1 MKKIIKI
8 IIAMIILSLTLIT
21 IILSLIIL
29 KEKNT
34 IKNKLESFYYN
45 SKPIIERVEN
55 KYYWA
60 YDLLATAKVDYEI
73 NTIYY
78 TTSTNYGIETTYYI
92 NDKNYNDVNEIKYQ
106 FALDDLVA
114 MSGYDKKYDYQT
126 YNFILNG
133 NYVTRKSNGINNNF
147 EKITWEYKNGKTEM
161 LSLPFRANLFI
172 TDVLR
177 YISLFIVM
185 GALIVLIAL
194 VVFLAFSVSSSISR
208 ETFKNTINI
217 SKIFVVVL
225 IFIVCCPAILYY
237 LPVILIMAILSR

>member
-8 IIAMIILSLTLIT
+8 IIETIILSLTIIT

-34 IKNKLESFYYN
+34 VKNKLESFYYN
-45 SKPIIERVEN
+45 SKPIIGRVEN

-92 NDKNYNDVNEIKYQ
+92 NDKNYNDVNDIKYQ

-147 EKITWEYKNGKTEM
+147 EKITWEYKNGKIEM
-161 LSLPFRANLFI
+161 LSLPFRVNLFI
-172 TDVLR
+172 TNALR
-177 YISLFIVM
+177 YISLIVLV
-185 GALIVLIAL
+185 ALIIVLIAL

-225 IFIVCCPAILYY
+225 IFIFCFPAVLFY
-237 LPVILIMAILSR
+237 LPLILIMAILSQ